1 MKDYGILASLWV
13 CIATSL
19 SLLVMLYK
27 PAEDGLPPFRP
38 RKQGDGAV
46 TPRFG
51 RAVRPALHPPGT
63 MIVELSDGRAFMLPA
78 VGDACRPTR
87 FELLLQAH

>member
-19 SLLVMLYK
+19 SLVVVLYK

-38 RKQGDGAV
+38 KRRDGAV

-51 RAVRPALHPPGT
+51 RAVRPATHRPGT
-63 MIVELSDGRAFMLPA
+63 MIVELSDGRAVLLPA
-78 VGDACRPTR
+78 LGDAGRRTC
-87 FELLLQAH
+87 FERLVEAG